1 MAALQLFHLT
11 SDPEEAEDLAEE
23 TELQEKLQELR
34 TRLAWHLS
42 RAVPPLHAPPDNNG
56 LPIYSFPPG
65 QAVSQSMSISL
76 VQGVGFCWSKPFCVL
91 AAGHC
96 RPAAVLHRLV
106 RGGKV

>member
-1 MAALQLFHLT
+1 MAAVQLFHLT

-65 QAVSQSMSISL
+65 QAVNVISL
-76 VQGVGFCWSKPFCVL
+76 VQASRFCWSKRFCVL
-91 AAGHC
+91 PTGHC
-96 RPAAVLHRLV
+96 
-106 RGGKV
+106 